1 MTRAATVRR
10 LGGWAVSSA
19 LLLTGYPANRLTAQ
33 DTTRGK
39 VVYDKWCAGCHGDAG
54 AGDGEAARYMLP
66 HPRDFTGAI
75 YQIRSTGSGELPTDA
90 DLLRAIDEGLPGT
103 AMPGW
108 KTRLSERER
117 RDVAAYLK
125 TFSTFFADTTIR
137 PQPLQFSKAP
147 GGGGSV
153 DALRVGRQFY
163 DSIGCRKCHGDQG
176 RGDGPSAPTLKDDA
190 GRPIFAADLTQNW
203 RFNGGGTAEDI
214 YHRLRTGLDGTPM
227 PSFSDLLDQKFLT
240 DEQLWRV
247 AQYVRSLSPAEP
259 PAIRDVIHAP
269 QLPEGRPLPRSPG
282 DSAWSRIDS
291 YWFPLVGQVIKKT
304 RWFAPAV
311 SGVWVQAVHTR
322 DSLAL
327 RVAWDD
333 HSQSP
338 DTAWLTFVGRV
349 FAALASDDSSASP
362 AAPGL
367 WPDQLAVQF
376 PLTIPQGMER
386 PYFLMGNATTPVY
399 QWRWSSR
406 AGAVAGLARGL
417 ERFDA
422 SAGGGTVGAQAV
434 YDHGEWRVVLTR
446 ALATADT
453 AHELQV
459 RTGRAIPV
467 AFFAWDGSNGEHGTR
482 MAVSTWYFLALDEP
496 TPARVFISPVVAMA
510 LTLALGM
517 LLVWRFREA

>member
-1 MTRAATVRR
+1 MTKPVRR
-10 LGGWAVSSA
+10 FVGWAVSA
-19 LLLTGYPANRLTAQ
+19 AVVLTGYPTNRLTAQ
-33 DTTRGK
+33 DTTAGK
-39 VVYDKWCAGCHGDAG
+39 IVYQKWCAGCHGDNG

-75 YQIRSTGSGELPTDA
+75 YQIRSTASGELPTDA
-90 DLLRAIDEGLPGT
+90 DLLRAIDQGLPGT

-108 KTRLSERER
+108 KTRLSDRER
-117 RDVAAYLK
+117 RDVLAYLK
-125 TFSTFFADTTIR
+125 TFSTFFADTTIK
-137 PQPLQFSKAP
+137 PKALAFSRAP
-147 GGGGSV
+147 GGGSGA

-163 DSIGCRKCHGDQG
+163 DSIGCRKCHGDLG

-203 RFNGGGTAEDI
+203 RFNGGGTVEDV

-247 AQYVRSLSPAEP
+247 AQYVRSLSPAEV
-259 PAIRDVIHAP
+259 PAVRDVVRAP
-269 QLPEGRPLPRSPG
+269 KIAGSLPRAPG
-282 DSAWSRIDS
+282 DSAWARVDA

-304 RWFAPAV
+304 RWFSPAV
-311 SGVWVQAVHTR
+311 SGVWVQAVHSK

-327 RVAWDD
+327 RVVWDD
-333 HSQSP
+333 RSRSP
-338 DTAWLTFVGRV
+338 DTAWMAYMGRV
-349 FAALASDDSSASP
+349 FAALASDDSTAQP
-362 AAPGL
+362 QPGL

-376 PLTIPQGMER
+376 PLKIPEGMER
-386 PYFLMGNATTPVY
+386 PYFLMGNATAPVY
-399 QWRWSSR
+399 QWRWSSQS
-406 AGAVAGLARGL
+406 GAVAGLARGL
-417 ERFDA
+417 ERFDPL
-422 SAGGGTVGAQAV
+422 AGGGTVGAQAV
-434 YDHGEWRVVLTR
+434 YDHGQWQVVLTR

-496 TPARVFISPVVAMA
+496 TPASVFISPVIAMA
-510 LTLALGM
+510 LTLALGV
-517 LLVWRFREA
+517 LVVWRAQRPK